1 MRPSDDRVDDED
13 RPLPRPRP
21 RPRPATPPRAAPP
34 QPGQRGAQVL
44 GVGAA
49 VLLAPTRV
57 DNEVGRVL
65 K

>member
-1 MRPSDDRVDDED
+1 MRPPDDRVDDED

-21 RPRPATPPRAAPP
+21 RPATPLRATSAK
-34 QPGQRGAQVL
+34 PGQRGAQVL